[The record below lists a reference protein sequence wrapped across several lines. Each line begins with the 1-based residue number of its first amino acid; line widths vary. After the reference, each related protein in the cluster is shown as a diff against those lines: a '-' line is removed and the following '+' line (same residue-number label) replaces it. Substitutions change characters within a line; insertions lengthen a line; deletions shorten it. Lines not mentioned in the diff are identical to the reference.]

1 MGFSFLVLHALLLQA
16 MSENRTLLSTSAFMR
31 GHSWRWCDE
40 GPQSHG
46 CYFEPWSTC
55 EDDPNL
61 IADFL
66 TGRRPPVQWDAPS
79 FGKATL
85 QHAVVRLSFAKDDR
99 SLGIFALY
107 ARWMHCTPALGRS
120 FWFEA
125 DGTLLVEPF
134 VVVLV
139 RMGGKH
145 VEEKPLLLKQYLPPL
160 AKLLSSTCFGTRHV
174 LLVTE
179 TAAVV
184 ANFSA
189 ECKQRSWNCFWTD
202 QRRFD
207 LKIDPWNPGDYRNQ
221 YGEEQREK
229 LLQMAFGA
237 NSRNSTPIA
246 AGDVSSSGTSRPSDR
261 THPRQMQRELVE
273 LEDSASTTAVQSNRP
288 LHLYSRNAPSHRIF
302 GWHSILNLAIAQHGV
317 ALIGSFGSAWSQV
330 TLQMMHQH
338 FGGPVLGCSL
348 RPGWKNDNLC
358 AHALRSTPR
367 GPLWLQREEAYGRP
381 TQRSMRMQEEWAARA
396 AAEEES
402 KREAAK
408 RVAEAA
414 EARAAEEE
422 LMRAARQSEEAFM
435 NRYRAKWHMD
445 DPITRKMEAETSHE
459 SEVDSDHAHAEAAH
473 FYADATSRPALRL
486 PPLMPKSKSAPQLAN
501 MWVSKPVRSKRA
513 SIRGTGNDE
522 ANGIACETH
531 WTEEI

>member
-1 MGFSFLVLHALLLQA
+1 
-16 MSENRTLLSTSAFMR
+16 
-31 GHSWRWCDE
+31 
-40 GPQSHG
+40 
-46 CYFEPWSTC
+46 
-55 EDDPNL
+55 
-61 IADFL
+61 
-66 TGRRPPVQWDAPS
+66 
-79 FGKATL
+79 
-85 QHAVVRLSFAKDDR
+85 
-99 SLGIFALY
+99 
-107 ARWMHCTPALGRS
+107 
-120 FWFEA
+120 
-125 DGTLLVEPF
+125 
-134 VVVLV
+134 
-139 RMGGKH
+139 MGGKH

-237 NSRNSTPIA
+237 NSRNGTPIA
-246 AGDVSSSGTSRPSDR
+246 AGDGDVSSSRTSRPSDR
-261 THPRQMQRELVE
+261 SVPSAAPEADATRARRARGLGVDDSSTEQPSPARPFSSTREM
-273 LEDSASTTAVQSNRP
+273 
-288 LHLYSRNAPSHRIF
+288 LHHI

-348 RPGWKNDNLC
+348 RPGWKNDNLS
-358 AHALRSTPR
+358 A
-367 GPLWLQREEAYGRP
+367 LWLQREEAYGRP

-402 KREAAK
+402 KRETAK

>member
-1 MGFSFLVLHALLLQA
+1 VA
-16 MSENRTLLSTSAFMR
+16 
-31 GHSWRWCDE
+31 
-40 GPQSHG
+40 
-46 CYFEPWSTC
+46 
-55 EDDPNL
+55 
-61 IADFL
+61 
-66 TGRRPPVQWDAPS
+66 
-79 FGKATL
+79 
-85 QHAVVRLSFAKDDR
+85 
-99 SLGIFALY
+99 
-107 ARWMHCTPALGRS
+107 
-120 FWFEA
+120 EA

-261 THPRQMQRELVE
+261 TVPSAAPEADATRARRARGLGVDDSSTEQPSPARPFSSTREM
-273 LEDSASTTAVQSNRP
+273 
-288 LHLYSRNAPSHRIF
+288 LHHI

-317 ALIGSFGSAWSQV
+317 ALIASHPPNDASAFRRAR
-330 TLQMMHQH
+330 TRLLTAT
-338 FGGPVLGCSL
+338 GL
-348 RPGWKNDNLC
+348 
-358 AHALRSTPR
+358 
-367 GPLWLQREEAYGRP
+367 EE
-381 TQRSMRMQEEWAARA
+381 
-396 AAEEES
+396 
-402 KREAAK
+402 
-408 RVAEAA
+408 
-414 EARAAEEE
+414 
-422 LMRAARQSEEAFM
+422 
-435 NRYRAKWHMD
+435 
-445 DPITRKMEAETSHE
+445 
-459 SEVDSDHAHAEAAH
+459 
-473 FYADATSRPALRL
+473 
-486 PPLMPKSKSAPQLAN
+486 
-501 MWVSKPVRSKRA
+501 
-513 SIRGTGNDE
+513 
-522 ANGIACETH
+522 
-531 WTEEI
+531 